1 MPVPQCD
8 FALIGG
14 SSTLNIDLPESLGL
28 DYVQVA
34 DQDLVY
40 STPWGLSPA
49 FKELIIKGEYG
60 NIRVLTCRMHG
71 WRKGVSRADASRQVF
86 WVLRAAGV
94 KKVVAEGGV
103 GAINHL
109 LRTRDLLIPDD
120 YMDFSMRKDVGL
132 DDRHLLVMRDAICP
146 AMRETLYQVA
156 EKDWPERVFERGVY
170 VNTDGRHFESPAE
183 VNFYKMGGG
192 DVVGQSICP
201 EVYLA
206 REIGA
211 CYAGLYLVVNYAE
224 GIVVPWRHEELAD
237 IYYNEGIAMGR
248 ILLRFLGQLSP
259 EQKCTCPG
267 LRKETLLKPIY
278 SE

>member
-1 MPVPQCD
+1 MAVPQCD

-14 SSTLNIDLPESLGL
+14 SSTLNIELPETLGL
-28 DYVQVA
+28 DYVQVTEKN
-34 DQDLVY
+34 LVY
-40 STPWGLSPA
+40 DTPWGKSPE
-49 FKELIIKGEYG
+49 FKQLIIKGDCDD
-60 NIRVLTCRMHG
+60 IRVLTCRMHG
-71 WRKGVSRADASRQVF
+71 WRKGVTRADASRQVF
-86 WVLRAAGV
+86 WVLREAGV
-94 KKVVAEGGV
+94 KRVIAEGGV

-109 LRTRDLLIPDD
+109 LRTRDLIIPHD

-132 DDRHLLVMRDAICP
+132 EDRHLLVMRDAVCP
-146 AMRETLYQVA
+146 AMRETLYQIA
-156 EKDWPERVFERGVY
+156 EQNWPGRVFNRGIY

-224 GIVVPWRHEELAD
+224 GIVAPWQHEELAD
-237 IYYNEGIAMGR
+237 IYYNESISMGK
-248 ILLRFLGQLSP
+248 IIVEFLRQLP
-259 EQKCTCPG
+259 REQNCVCPG
-267 LRKETLLKPIY
+267 LRKETLLKKVY
-278 SE
+278 